1 MKIFTTLIVAV
12 FLITGCSKQEK
23 KEAAKKSE
31 IKQEQKIATKEAQN
45 RYVLKDA
52 DGKEIEVEL
61 KDNRLITKDNK
72 VILLDFFATW
82 CPPCRAE
89 IPHLV
94 NLQEK
99 YKDKIKI
106 IGILLNRDRNPNE
119 IKDFIEKYKINY
131 FVSISNDNF
140 DLAKKMYS
148 LAQAPSDMPI
158 PFMVMFKDSKYF
170 IHYIGA
176 VPEEMIESDIKQ
188 AIGE

>member
-1 MKIFTTLIVAV
+1 MKIFTTLIVAL

-119 IKDFIEKYKINY
+119 IKDFIEKHKINY

>member
-31 IKQEQKIATKEAQN
+31 IKQEQKIVKKEIQN

>member
-31 IKQEQKIATKEAQN
+31 IKQEQKIVKKEIQN

-119 IKDFIEKYKINY
+119 IKDFIEKHKINY